1 MTRFFHGTQGLQD
14 PMPGYNVTYDL
25 KADKLASMIPTPCAR
40 CPLIQRMKRRLRF
53 LSEEQFAML
62 VNQGDKERYYALK
75 EIFVILSLHKNSLF
89 M

>member
-1 MTRFFHGTQGLQD
+1 MGRKD
-14 PMPGYNVTYDL
+14 PVPGYNVTYDL
-25 KADKLASMIPTPCAR
+25 KADKLASMIPTP

-62 VNQGDKERYYALK
+62 VSQGDKERYYALK
-75 EIFVILSLHKNSLF
+75 GIFVILFLHKNSLS